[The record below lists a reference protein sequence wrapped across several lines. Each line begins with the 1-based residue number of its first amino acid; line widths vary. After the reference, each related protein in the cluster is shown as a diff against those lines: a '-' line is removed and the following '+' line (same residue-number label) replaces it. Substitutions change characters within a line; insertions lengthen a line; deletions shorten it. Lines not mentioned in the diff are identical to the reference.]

1 MMLLPD
7 RSFCRRYISYVRI
20 FGALLY
26 RDMVVLK
33 QRLYGLFI
41 DGLII
46 ALTELCIFGVLFPL
60 FGMPAHFAPALCIG
74 ALVSLCLL
82 LSNWCA
88 YTKLY
93 ERTHT
98 HTFDYYLMLPVAKTI
113 IFAEQIV
120 AFAIEFIILTI
131 PIILIAYRLLPQL
144 FPLDSVSIP
153 LFFIFYLLLPVF
165 FSTFMIALSYHYSY
179 EYFTINLWPRRLE
192 IMFSLSAMY
201 VTWYS
206 LKALSPLLATLFLLN
221 PTTYFVEG
229 LRASLI
235 AGDFLSPLLCLPM
248 SILVIAA
255 SAAILAR
262 GIKKRL
268 DPV

>member
-1 MMLLPD
+1 M
-7 RSFCRRYISYVRI
+7 RI
-20 FGALLY
+20 FGALLH
-26 RDMVVLK
+26 RDMFVLK

-46 ALTELCIFGVLFPL
+46 ALTELCMFGVLFPI

-74 ALVSLCLL
+74 ALASLCLL

-98 HTFDYYLMLPVAKTI
+98 HTFDYYLMLPVAKTV
-113 IFAEQIV
+113 IFVEQIV
-120 AFAIEFIILTI
+120 AFTIEFIILTI
-131 PIILIAYRLLPQL
+131 PIILIAYRILPEL
-144 FPLDSVSIP
+144 FPLDAVHVP
-153 LFFIFYLLLPVF
+153 LFLVFYLLLPIF
-165 FSTFMIALSYHYSY
+165 FSTFMLALSYHYTY
-179 EYFTINLWPRRLE
+179 DYFTVNLWPRRLE
-192 IMFSLSAMY
+192 IIFSLSTMY

-206 LKALSPLLATLFLLN
+206 LKALSPVLATLFLLN

-235 AGDFLSPLLCLPM
+235 AGEFLSAYICLPVG
-248 SILVIAA
+248 ILIIAA
-255 SAAILAR
+255 CATILAR